1 MFNMKYSILDYGRLG
16 TRAKGFIKKIM
27 SDKKLPHFFATP
39 PASFNYEDTVY
50 NVIEFKRVRFMKHYL
65 VLTP

>member
-16 TRAKGFIKKIM
+16 TRVKNYIKKIM
-27 SDKKLPHFFATP
+27 CDRKLPHFFSTSP
-39 PASFNYEDTVY
+39 SSFNYEETSY
-50 NVIEFKRVRFMKHYL
+50 NIIDFHRVQFMKHYL